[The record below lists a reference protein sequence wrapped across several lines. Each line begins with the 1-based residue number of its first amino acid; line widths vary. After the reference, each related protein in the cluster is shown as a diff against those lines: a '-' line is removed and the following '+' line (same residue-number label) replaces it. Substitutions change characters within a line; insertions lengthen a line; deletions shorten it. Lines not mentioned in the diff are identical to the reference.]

1 MTCLRLFYDMAYG
14 DHDQPSHSLA
24 LVSYYVLLL
33 RRNEVGWRIGRE
45 DSLIKA
51 EAMCIEVL
59 NGLFTPLNVGTV
71 LSSIA
76 LFFKF

>member
-45 DSLIKA
+45 A

>member
-1 MTCLRLFYDMAYG
+1 MAYG

-45 DSLIKA
+45 A